1 MERPTSY
8 ETTGR
13 AQDLQESIRIDRQIL
28 KILFTNNI
36 KFRQISEVV
45 DVLENM
51 LEYVESENSSLTEY
65 T

>member
-1 MERPTSY
+1 MERPSSY

-36 KFRQISEVV
+36 KFRLINYEKQI
-45 DVLENM
+45 DILENM
-51 LEYVESENSSLTEY
+51 LEYVESESSSL
-65 T
+65 